1 MSLSLPSAVP
11 ASTADPL
18 IGITEKR
25 ADSTLLSSARL
36 LAAQGSADQIG
47 ALLRALVT
55 DPLGLLRALASV
67 GSLDRAVDLLGTALT
82 LGLPAELNA
91 RLRCLLVE
99 LRLAGGDVRLALAT
113 AEEILGRGTAGSAE
127 LPDTVRSAV
136 LAGRAFGRYFQDADR
151 GRRHAESVLRGYDER
166 ITPDAEL
173 LAATA
178 VLSDL
183 VLADGRLAEGLRLA
197 RSAAAGASA
206 MPSPVW
212 RAYLRLVLADRLV
225 DVGAHAEAESTVRT
239 AVADLTGLGGGGMDS
254 VVALHRARLLGHRG
268 RLAEARDEAQQA
280 LAAAMCRGT
289 LLYVPPLLATL
300 GELALRFGDHHGAEA
315 FVRRYRQALAD
326 GAGRMPSP
334 VYDWVELQVTAA
346 RHGAH
351 AALEQLEP
359 RYSDPAS
366 RAALFT
372 RQPGAAAWFVRTA
385 LEAGDPHWAVIAA
398 QEAERLAE
406 DNPGIAPLAAAAG
419 HAVSLL
425 HGDPDGL
432 VRAATDHGHHWARTA
447 AAEDLAALLDARSRR
462 RDPFATVTD
471 APPRP
476 RPAGPAPSTAVRAAA
491 VPATPTPVL
500 TLPAPDPGAR
510 AAEENADAL
519 SDVERTV
526 AHLVSQGLTNQQ
538 VASRIHRSP
547 HTVNYHLRNI
557 FRKVGLSSRVDLARH
572 AHLWAVDR
580 PGIADL
586 GMY

>member
-1 MSLSLPSAVP
+1 MSLSLPSAAP
-11 ASTADPL
+11 TGAADPL
-18 IGITEKR
+18 VGITEKR

-36 LAAQGSADQIG
+36 LATQGSADQIA

-67 GSLDRAVDLLGTALT
+67 GSVDRAVELLGTALT

-99 LRLAGGDVRLALAT
+99 LRLAGGEVRLALAT
-113 AEEILGRGTAGSAE
+113 AEEILGRGTAGTPE
-127 LPDTVRSAV
+127 LPATVRSAV
-136 LAGRAFGRYFQDADR
+136 LAGRAFGRHFQDPDR
-151 GRRHAESVLRGYDER
+151 GRRHAESVLRGHDDR
-166 ITPDAEL
+166 TAPDAEV

-183 VLADGRLAEGLRLA
+183 VLSDGRLTEGLRLA
-197 RSAAAGASA
+197 RAAVDGVQA

-212 RAYLRLVLADRLV
+212 RAYLHLVLADRLL
-225 DVGAHAEAESTVRT
+225 DVGAYGEAESTVRA

-254 VVALHRARLLGHRG
+254 IVALHRARLLSHRG

-289 LLYVPPLLATL
+289 LLYVPPPLATL
-300 GELALRFGDHHGAEA
+300 GQLALRFGDHDGAEA
-315 FVRRYRQALAD
+315 FVRRYRQTLAD

-351 AALEQLEP
+351 AALAQMEQQYP
-359 RYSDPAS
+359 DPGP

-385 LEAGDPHWAVIAA
+385 QEAGDPHWAAVAA
-398 QEAERLAE
+398 HEAERLAE
-406 DNPGIAPLAAAAG
+406 ENPGIPTLAASAV

-432 VRAATDHGHHWARTA
+432 VRAATEHGHHWARTA
-447 AAEDLAALLDARSRR
+447 AAEDLAALLDTRSHRR
-462 RDPFATVTD
+462 TAGAVAE
-471 APPRP
+471 APAPLRL
-476 RPAGPAPSTAVRAAA
+476 PAPAVAPAPAPSVAPP
-491 VPATPTPVL
+491 VPPVP
-500 TLPAPDPGAR
+500 PAPDPAARAAR

-538 VASRIHRSP
+538 VASRIQRSP

-557 FRKVGLSSRVDLARH
+557 FRKVGLSSRVELARH
-572 AHLWAVDR
+572 AHLWTTDR
-580 PGIADL
+580 PDITDFGIF
-586 GMY
+586 